1 MQGRVFP
8 HKWTSDV
15 EIEESKRLAAA
26 GGVGK
31 KHHHVPQVY
40 LRRWA
45 DSEGAVRVTKVS
57 TRDTYVQPT
66 KDIAKK
72 SNLYRI
78 SASDLESDYPELWF
92 EKHMSRIE
100 SDAAAW
106 LGALDELPDGQIR
119 DRQLIANLGV
129 FVALQEQRTLKH
141 HAQNLRIEDAL
152 NRFGRAETVSR
163 VLPWLA
169 PLYGIP
175 YSAERHDE
183 LLDEILNVQLLSSER
198 KPRALESAIGV
209 WRSQAIPHL
218 VAARSWWLVS
228 SAGPLVTCD
237 EPTIW
242 LGGPARGRWEPP
254 AWARSSH
261 MVFPLGP
268 HRLLVLAA
276 RKFHPLPP
284 PFELSASE
292 ARQINFEIVAASHE
306 FGYETPGTSAAAAF
320 EVPPWPPH
328 SPDSAPTFMEAVL
341 EPSRWAQGEGP
352 PWAVGRWYG

>member
-1 MQGRVFP
+1 M
-8 HKWTSDV
+8 
-15 EIEESKRLAAA
+15 
-26 GGVGK
+26 
-31 KHHHVPQVY
+31 Y

-45 DSEGAVRVTKVS
+45 DEAGAVRVTKTATGDS
-57 TRDTYVQPT
+57 YVQPT

-72 SNLYRI
+72 SNLYTI
-78 SASDLESDYPELWF
+78 SADDLEADYPELWF

-100 SDAAAW
+100 SDAAGWFA
-106 LGALDELPDGQIR
+106 ALDALPDGRIV
-119 DRQLIANLGV
+119 DRELIANLAV

-152 NRFGRAETVSR
+152 NRFGRAEMVSR

-175 YSAERHDE
+175 YSTQRHDE
-183 LLDEILNVQLLSSER
+183 LLEEILNVPLLSGER

-228 SAGPLVTCD
+228 CVNPLITCD
-237 EPTIW
+237 EPTVW

-254 AWARSSH
+254 AWARSTH
-261 MVFPLGP
+261 LIFPLDP

-276 RKFHPLPP
+276 RQFHPLPLP
-284 PFELSASE
+284 YELTADE
-292 ARQINFEIVAASHE
+292 TREVNFEVATASHE
-306 FGYETPGTSAAAAF
+306 FCYEHPDANVAATF
-320 EVPPWPPH
+320 EVPPWPDHDPAN
-328 SPDSAPTFMEAVL
+328 APTFMEAVL
-341 EPSRWAQGEGP
+341 EPSRWKQGDGP
-352 PWAVGRWYG
+352 PWAVRRWYE